1 MTDTPDELAAVE
13 ALLAERDAIHGW
25 LARLGSAAPHAPD
38 AVRDRVRRDYQLRM
52 DGLTER
58 LREHADAVAEKLA
71 ADRAEHDELRARA
84 AGAQEALAEA
94 ELRHMV
100 GEYSDEKFADE
111 RTRHSSD
118 LETFELA
125 LTAASERIASLD
137 ELHRLIGTPPVGVTG
152 EAVLRPPP
160 LVEVEPVDFLEDFQ
174 EELPEALPDGL
185 PEAAAGLDD
194 VEFDIVVDD
203 LAPDN
208 DDDLLAIFDDVD
220 ALPSSSGSSTDFAP
234 LSFRPSGNV
243 PTEPAR
249 PTTPPHRPA
258 TPPLGMPSETPPRFV
273 RSGDSAPIPPHE
285 PPTPDPLFEQDIVA
299 AGPTAEPSAS
309 IVGRTVR
316 CGECGAMNRPLEWYC
331 EKCGAELT
339 AL

>member
-25 LARLGSAAPHAPD
+25 LSRLGTAAPHAPD
-38 AVRDRVRRDYQLRM
+38 AVRDRVRRDYQVRM

-58 LREHADAVAEKLA
+58 LREHADAVAEKLR

-94 ELRHMV
+94 ELRHSV

-118 LETFELA
+118 LETYELA
-125 LTAASERIASLD
+125 LTAAAERIASLD
-137 ELHRLIGTPPVGVTG
+137 ELHRLVGSPPAAVSG

-160 LVEVEPVDFLEDFQ
+160 VPEFEQ
-174 EELPEALPDGL
+174 AELPEGL
-185 PEAAAGLDD
+185 PEAAAGSDD
-194 VEFDIVVDD
+194 EEFDIIVDD

-220 ALPSSSGSSTDFAP
+220 ILPSSAGSTPDFAP
-234 LSFRPSGNV
+234 LSFRPSGGH
-243 PTEPAR
+243 PPEPAR
-249 PTTPPHRPA
+249 PATPPHRPV
-258 TPPLGMPSETPPRFV
+258 TPPLGMPSESPPRFV
-273 RSGDSAPIPPHE
+273 RTGETAAVPPHE
-285 PPTPDPLFEQDIVA
+285 EPAQADPFFDQEIVA
-299 AGPTAEPSAS
+299 AGPTSDSSAS